1 MQHLNTSSTARASFS
16 FYNNEQDIEALV
28 SAIRDSMK
36 VLGG

>member
-28 SAIRDSMK
+28 TAIRDTRK
-36 VLGG
+36 ILGG